1 MISLIHLEE
10 LDCALSCGVR
20 QGLEITVYPLFL
32 TQCCYTG
39 MAPNLDLVIQS
50 RN

>member
-10 LDCALSCGVR
+10 LSCALSCGVR
-20 QGLEITVYPLFL
+20 QGLEISLLSFL

-39 MAPNLDLVIQS
+39 MAPNLHVVMQS
-50 RN
+50 